1 MLDIKEF
8 IASDKLFDGHYRLLR
23 PLSTDGGTADVWLAL
38 DMNTIDKNAD
48 ETDESSGMLVAIKIY
63 RPKNALDIEGE
74 RRFREE
80 FKMAFNCHHANLLQ
94 PTSFNIY
101 DEVPYLVL
109 PYCEAGSSEQFIGK
123 KLSNETI
130 WKFIHDVASGLHRLH
145 SNKPQIIHQD
155 IKPANILIDDSGN
168 FTITDFGIS
177 SKKTKA
183 QENDYYEENSG
194 TLAYMAPERFEE
206 NVESIPQSDIW
217 AFGATL
223 CEILTGQVPFGE
235 NGGSAQLDGNAPTP
249 ALSELPS
256 DIKKLILSCL
266 QKDPQKRPTAQQIM
280 EMAQANK
287 KRKKPFVIV
296 LVALSL
302 LFVAL
307 AAYLFI
313 PKESGKEVEKKSG
326 TESEI
331 KTEIKGGNEAGKEEV
346 RKEETVEE
354 AEEEAEIEEVL
365 SYEKAEQSLSDSC
378 TAIEGLHMLQALA
391 DQKDYKAIF
400 LMSRLYFDNSD
411 SRDTM
416 FYDMQWASMRD
427 FCGIQP
433 DNAKAHAL
441 LMQAFALNETDYAL
455 LYQLGYDFLSGQRRG
470 CDRNPGYARWCFNEV
485 ESILENTSGTVAD
498 RYKEAATE
506 RNQRLEDIMPQKP
519 N

>member
-1 MLDIKEF
+1 MLDI
-8 IASDKLFDGHYRLLR
+8 DTLLRTDQLFDGHYRLLR
-23 PLSTDGGTADVWLAL
+23 PLSTDGATADVWLAL
-38 DMNTIDKNAD
+38 DTNTIDKNAD

-74 RRFREE
+74 QRFRDE
-80 FKMAFNCHHANLLQ
+80 FKVAFNCHHTNLLQ
-94 PTSFNIY
+94 PTSFSIFK
-101 DEVPYLVL
+101 EMPYLVL
-109 PYCEAGSSEQFIGK
+109 PYCEAGSSEQFIGN
-123 KLSNETI
+123 KLSNDKI
-130 WKFIHDVASGLHRLH
+130 WKFILDVASGLDRLH

-183 QENDYYEENSG
+183 QEDDYYEENSG
-194 TLAYMAPERFEE
+194 TLAYMAPERFDD
-206 NVESIPQSDIW
+206 NPQPMSQSDIW

-235 NGGSAQLDGNAPTP
+235 NGGSAQLEGNAPTP
-249 ALSELPS
+249 ALSDLPS

-280 EMAQANK
+280 KMAQANK

-313 PKESGKEVEKKSG
+313 PKESEKEFVKKSG

-331 KTEIKGGNEAGKEEV
+331 KAEIKNGNEAGKV
-346 RKEETVEE
+346 E
-354 AEEEAEIEEVL
+354 AEEEAKEEAEKEAKIEEVL
-365 SYEKAEQSLSDSC
+365 SYERAEQLLSDSSS
-378 TAIEGLHMLQALA
+378 AKEGLHKLQTLA
-391 DQKDYKAIF
+391 DQNDYKAIF

-441 LMQAFALNETDYAL
+441 LMQAFELNENDYAL
-455 LYQLGYDFLSGQRRG
+455 LYQLGYDFFSGQRRG
-470 CDRNPGYARWCFNEV
+470 CDRNPSYARWCFNEV
-485 ESILENTSGTVAD
+485 ERILENTSGTVAD
-498 RYKEAATE
+498 RYKEAVTE

>member
-123 KLSNETI
+123 KLSNDKI
-130 WKFIHDVASGLHRLH
+130 WKFILDVASGLDRLH

-177 SKKTKA
+177 SKKTNA
-183 QENDYYEENSG
+183 QENDYYEENNG

-206 NVESIPQSDIW
+206 NAESIPQSDIW

-235 NGGSAQLDGNAPTP
+235 NGGSAQLDGNAPTS
-249 ALSELPS
+249 ALSDLPS

-266 QKDPQKRPTAQQIM
+266 QKDPQKRPTARQII
-280 EMAQANK
+280 EMAQANNK
-287 KRKKPFVIV
+287 HKKPFVIV

-313 PKESGKEVEKKSG
+313 PEESEREFGKESG
-326 TESEI
+326 TESEMKSEI
-331 KTEIKGGNEAGKEEV
+331 EIETEIKNGKG
-346 RKEETVEE
+346 
-354 AEEEAEIEEVL
+354 AEIEEVL
-365 SYEKAEQSLSDSC
+365 SYEKAEQLLSDSC

-416 FYDMQWASMRD
+416 FYDMQWASIRD

-433 DNAKAHAL
+433 DNEKAHAL
-441 LMQAFALNETDYAL
+441 LMQAFELNENDYAL
-455 LYQLGYDFLSGQRRG
+455 LYQLGYDFFSGQRRG
-470 CDRNPGYARWCFNEV
+470 CNRNPSYARWCFNEV

-498 RYKEAATE
+498 RYKEAVTE